1 VAHFGEEIRLVT
13 SAATMPVGILKHALA
28 EDGSRPGFFGKIL
41 LQSERPFCYSGKVR
55 LPDKCALAAVAI
67 LLLAGVGFW
76 SGSVKS
82 TSGIQGAIQLR
93 QGLSPDE
100 KMTAYVDARDLPK
113 AFRMYSELTGRE
125 LAPSHTSLA
134 HRLDRNLNGRL
145 VRWGW
150 MKPALLPDTGICF
163 HRDGRFSAVEIKQEL
178 EELFQSAGLK
188 PRADGKAYYR
198 LVRSAPAAHSR
209 D

>member
-1 VAHFGEEIRLVT
+1 MF
-13 SAATMPVGILKHALA
+13 LA
-28 EDGSRPGFFGKIL
+28 EDGSYPGFFRKIL
-41 LQSERPFCYSGKVR
+41 LLSGRPFCYSGKVR
-55 LPDKCALAAVAI
+55 LPDKFALPSIAI

-125 LAPSHTSLA
+125 LIPSRTSWT
-134 HRLDRNLNGRL
+134 HRLDRQLNGRL

-150 MKPALLPDTGICF
+150 VKPSLLPDTGICF

-188 PRADGKAYYR
+188 PMADGKAYYR
-198 LVRSAPAAHSR
+198 LVRSASVAHSS